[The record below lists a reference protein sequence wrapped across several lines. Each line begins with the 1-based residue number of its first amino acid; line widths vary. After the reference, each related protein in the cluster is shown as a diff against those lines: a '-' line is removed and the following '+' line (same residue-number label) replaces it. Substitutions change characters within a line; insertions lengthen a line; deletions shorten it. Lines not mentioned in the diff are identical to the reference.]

1 MNHTTGYVNLLYS
14 QCSVDLESPE
24 PAWFG
29 SQGPDESP
37 VEAGVEPTIKERR
50 KWTTQDD
57 KILISAWLNT
67 SKDAVVSNDQKAQNF
82 WKRILDYY
90 NASPLLV
97 GTLPRELR
105 QCKQRW
111 ARINEQ
117 VSKFVGC
124 YDAALRE
131 QRSGQNDDDVMKAAH
146 DNFSDAYGYKFNLE
160 HGWRELRNDQKWC
173 STHVSKDGGKDKRK
187 HVVDVDREDEVGE
200 PEARPMGVKAAKAAG
215 KRKKNGKEEEMSQ
228 LQAILEKKD
237 KLQKQKILDRLL
249 AKKDPLSEMESSL
262 KLKLMAEMLG

>member
-1 MNHTTGYVNLLYS
+1 MFRFGKKKFIQPKAEKKKNKALDEKAISSIVFFHEDPR
-14 QCSVDLESPE
+14 DL
-24 PAWFG
+24 
-29 SQGPDESP
+29 
-37 VEAGVEPTIKERR
+37 R
-50 KWTTQDD
+50 
-57 KILISAWLNT
+57 
-67 SKDAVVSNDQKAQNF
+67 
-82 WKRILDYY
+82 
-90 NASPLLV
+90 
-97 GTLPRELR
+97 
-105 QCKQRW
+105 
-111 ARINEQ
+111 
-117 VSKFVGC
+117 
-124 YDAALRE
+124 
-131 QRSGQNDDDVMKAAH
+131 M
-146 DNFSDAYGYKFNLE
+146 
-160 HGWRELRNDQKWC
+160 ELRNDQKWC